1 MGPSFALSYASD
13 LLEHPL
19 MRCIVCC
26 RFSKRSKETKD
37 MSGKMKGFAIAS
49 IASSLIFVCGTGA
62 RAQEPNPT
70 TMAPGAQSAN
80 VVAKGPNGIYVYHVK
95 VVQRELDAVNYVNRS
110 GSTHVNF
117 VGTEL
122 MPSARGDAKVASVT
136 GKTQISVHFSG
147 LTPANGFGKEYL
159 TYVLWAISAD
169 GRPQNLGELELA
181 GDKAS
186 LDVSSSYQSFGMIVT
201 AEPYFAVSQPSDV
214 VVLKNVF
221 SDKTQGVLEE
231 VNVHYQ
237 LLPRG
242 LYANTQGARSN
253 PMPVTDREHVPL
265 ALFEAYNAQRIALQ
279 AGADRDAPDIMQE
292 VQTDL
297 TNAQAM
303 QDSKHRDVK
312 MEFTDAREA
321 VERAEDARLTA
332 LRKQDE
338 KRQQDAQD
346 AKQQAQMQAQQSQM
360 QAQQSQLVAQ
370 QAQAAADRAAAQKAE
385 ADAARARAEA
395 DAANARAQAAEAQ
408 HQAAQSQQGAEEARE
423 KLRTQLNS
431 VLETTE
437 TARGLIVHMG
447 DVLFATSK
455 YALKPDAQVSLAKVA
470 TILTLYP
477 NLKVQIEGYT
487 DSTGAPAYNQT
498 LSENRADSVRDF
510 LVQNGVPQGSVSAQG
525 FGATNFVA
533 DNATAAGRQQNR
545 RVNLVVSGASIGVQ
559 TQPEGAQGAS
569 AAPAPA
575 PTPAPPQNPT
585 GTSNPPQ

>member
-1 MGPSFALSYASD
+1 
-13 LLEHPL
+13 
-19 MRCIVCC
+19 
-26 RFSKRSKETKD
+26 
-37 MSGKMKGFAIAS
+37 MSGSLKGFAIAS
-49 IASSLIFVCGTGA
+49 AAFSLFFACAVH
-62 RAQEPNPT
+62 AQEPNPT
-70 TMAPGAQSAN
+70 TVAPGAKSAN
-80 VVAKGPNGIYVYHVK
+80 VMAQGPNGVYVYHVK
-95 VVQRELDAVNYVNRS
+95 VVQRELDAVNYLNRR

-117 VGTEL
+117 IGTEL
-122 MPSARGDAKVASVT
+122 MPAAKGDGKVDSQT
-136 GKTQISVHFSG
+136 GKTEISVKFSG

-169 GRPQNLGELELA
+169 GRPQNLGELELS
-181 GDKAS
+181 GGKAS
-186 LDVSSSYQSFGMIVT
+186 LDVTSSFQSFGMIVT

-221 SDKTQGVLEE
+221 TDKTQGVLEE

-242 LYANTQGARSN
+242 LYANTEGAHSN

-265 ALFEAYNAQRIALQ
+265 ALFEAYNAQRIAQ
-279 AGADRDAPDIMQE
+279 QVGADKYAADIMQE
-292 VQTDL
+292 VATDL
-297 TNAQAM
+297 RNAQAI

-321 VERAEDARLTA
+321 VQRAEDARITT
-332 LRKQDE
+332 LRKQE
-338 KRQQDAQD
+338 EERERQTQEAKR
-346 AKQQAQMQAQQSQM
+346 QAQMQSQ
-360 QAQQSQLVAQ
+360 QAQLQAQ
-370 QAQAAADRAAAQKAE
+370 EAQAAADRAAAQKAQ

-395 DAANARAQAAEAQ
+395 EAADARAKAAEAQ
-408 HQAAQSQQGAEEARE
+408 RQAEQSQQSANEARE
-423 KLRTQLNS
+423 KLRTQLNN

-447 DVLFATSK
+447 DVLFDTNK
-455 YALKPDAQVSLAKVA
+455 YTLKPNAQVSLAKVA

-477 NLKVQIEGYT
+477 NLRVQIEGYT

-498 LSENRADSVRDF
+498 LSENRADAVRDF
-510 LVQNGVPQGSVSAQG
+510 LVQNGVPQGNVSAQG

-559 TQPEGAQGAS
+559 TQPEGQPGAA
-569 AAPAPA
+569 AAPVQVPQ
-575 PTPAPPQNPT
+575 PPQNPT
-585 GTSNPPQ
+585 GVSNPQ

>member
-1 MGPSFALSYASD
+1 
-13 LLEHPL
+13 
-19 MRCIVCC
+19 MRSGGLPHYE
-26 RFSKRSKETKD
+26 RQPRKENDK
-37 MSGKMKGFAIAS
+37 MSHNWNRLAIAS
-49 IASSLIFVCGTGA
+49 AALAMICVCVSQTN
-62 RAQEPNPT
+62 AQEPNPT
-70 TMAPGAQSAN
+70 TVAPGAQSAN
-80 VVAKGPNGIYVYHVK
+80 VVAKGPNGVYIYHVK
-95 VVQRELDAVNYVNRS
+95 VVQRELDAVNYLNRS
-110 GSTHVNF
+110 GSTKVGF

-122 MPSARGDAKVASVT
+122 MPRASGEAKVDSQT
-136 GKTQISVHFSG
+136 GKTHISVHFSG

-186 LDVSSSYQSFGMIVT
+186 LDVTSSYQSFGMIVT

-221 SDKTQGVLEE
+221 NDKTQGVLEE

-242 LYANTQGARSN
+242 LYANTEGAHAN

-265 ALFEAYNAQRIALQ
+265 PLYEAYNAERIALQ
-279 AGADRDAPDIMQE
+279 AGAGRDAPDIMQE

-297 TNAQAM
+297 RNAQAV

-338 KRQQDAQD
+338 KRQQDAQE
-346 AKQQAQMQAQQSQM
+346 AKQQAQMQAQQSQLA
-360 QAQQSQLVAQ
+360 AQQSQAE
-370 QAQAAADRAAAQKAE
+370 ADRAAAQRAQ

-395 DAANARAQAAEAQ
+395 DAANARAQAAESQRQAQ
-408 HQAAQSQQGAEEARE
+408 QSQQSAAEARE

-447 DVLFATSK
+447 DVLFATNK
-455 YALKPDAQVSLAKVA
+455 YTLKPDAQVSLAKVA

-477 NLKVQIEGYT
+477 NLRVQIEGYT

-498 LSENRADSVRDF
+498 LSENRADAVRDF
-510 LVQNGVPQGSVSAQG
+510 LAQNGVPQGNVSAQG

-559 TQPEGAQGAS
+559 TQPAGSPG

-575 PTPAPPQNPT
+575 PAPATPQNPT
-585 GTSNPPQ
+585 GVSNPQ

>member
-1 MGPSFALSYASD
+1 MS
-13 LLEHPL
+13 HNW
-19 MRCIVCC
+19 
-26 RFSKRSKETKD
+26 KRL
-37 MSGKMKGFAIAS
+37 AIAG
-49 IASSLIFVCGTGA
+49 AALALVCVCA
-62 RAQEPNPT
+62 PQANAQEPNPT
-70 TMAPGAQSAN
+70 TVAPGAQSAN
-80 VVAKGPNGIYVYHVK
+80 VMAKGPNGIYVYHVK
-95 VVQRELDAVNYVNRS
+95 VVQRELDAVNYLNRS

-122 MPSARGDAKVASVT
+122 MPAARGDAKVASVT

-181 GDKAS
+181 GDKAN
-186 LDVSSSYQSFGMIVT
+186 LDVTSSFQSFGMIVT

-221 SDKTQGVLEE
+221 NDKTQGVLEE

-242 LYANTQGARSN
+242 LYANTEGAHSN
-253 PMPVTDREHVPL
+253 PMPVTDREHVALP
-265 ALFEAYNAQRIALQ
+265 LFEAYNAQRIAQ
-279 AGADRDAPDIMQE
+279 QVGADKYAPDIMQE
-292 VQTDL
+292 VAGDL
-297 TNAQAM
+297 RNAQAI

-312 MEFTDAREA
+312 GEFTAAREA
-321 VERAEDARLTA
+321 VQRAEDARLTT

-338 KRQQDAQD
+338 QHQQEAQD
-346 AKQQAQMQAQQSQM
+346 AKRQAQME
-360 QAQQSQLVAQ
+360 AQQSQLAAQ
-370 QAQAAADRAAAQKAE
+370 QSQAAADRSAAQKAE

-395 DAANARAQAAEAQ
+395 DAANARAQAAESQRQAQ
-408 HQAAQSQQGAEEARE
+408 QSQQSAADARE
-423 KLRTQLNS
+423 KLRSQLNS

-447 DVLFATSK
+447 DVLFATNK
-455 YALKPDAQVSLAKVA
+455 YTLKPDAQVSLAKVS

-477 NLKVQIEGYT
+477 NLRVQIEGYT
-487 DSTGAPAYNQT
+487 DSTGTPAYNQT
-498 LSENRADSVRDF
+498 LSENRADSVQNF
-510 LVQNGVPQGSVSAQG
+510 LVQNGVPQGNVSAQG

-559 TQPEGAQGAS
+559 TTQPGGEPGAA

-575 PTPAPPQNPT
+575 PAAPQNPT
-585 GTSNPPQ
+585 GVSNPQ